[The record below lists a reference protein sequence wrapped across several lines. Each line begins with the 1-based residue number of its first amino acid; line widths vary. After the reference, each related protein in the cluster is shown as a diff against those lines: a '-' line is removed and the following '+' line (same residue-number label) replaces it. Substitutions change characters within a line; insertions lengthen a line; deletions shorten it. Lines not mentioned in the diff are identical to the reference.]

1 MEDDETLPWARRFP
15 LGKIQVGTKVMME
28 LAGMKG
34 RLQSFFVGYITKRC
48 IITMFPI
55 VPEMNRSLLLE
66 HLYKGNTMTVRYI
79 HSGTVLGFTVPIMHV
94 SFTPVPLLFLE
105 YPERI
110 ESFNLRKDGR
120 VSCLFPAYVVQ
131 DVQDAGV
138 YSGALSDISKSGCS
152 ITLPMEK
159 NRVVSVEIDDHLTLR
174 CPLLFASEQ
183 AEIVCMVKRI
193 NKNSTKVEL
202 GLKLIEAPDELL
214 ARITS
219 YIEQTI
225 VFVDAD

>member
-1 MEDDETLPWARRFP
+1 
-15 LGKIQVGTKVMME
+15 MME

-79 HSGTVLGFTVPIMHV
+79 HSGTVLGFTAPIMHV
-94 SFTPVPLLFLE
+94 SFTPLPLLFLE

-120 VSCLFPAYVVQ
+120 VSCLFPASVAR
-131 DVQDAGV
+131 DAV
-138 YSGALSDISKSGCS
+138 EYSGALSDISKSGCS
-152 ITLPMEK
+152 ITLPAEE
-159 NRVVSVEIDDHLTLR
+159 NRAVSVEIDDHLTLR
-174 CPLLFASEQ
+174 CPLLFAAEQ

-193 NKNSTKVEL
+193 NKNSAKVEL
-202 GLKLIEAPDELL
+202 GLKFIEAPDELL
-214 ARITS
+214 ARIAN

-225 VFVDAD
+225 VFMDAA